1 MYAVNPKVNISICVS
16 NKPHRHSCETYEITF
31 FFFSGKA
38 PELSPLGD
46 HKGIPELPLNF
57 APLST
62 CSLYCPSGTR
72 AHCTDQIA
80 SWQADMQPTYCYII
94 CETGPFKIL
103 KTFFFP
109 FLKHTS
115 FSLTLKADLRLERT
129 TLVFTL

>member
-1 MYAVNPKVNISICVS
+1 MSLISLTDTVVRLM
-16 NKPHRHSCETYEITF
+16 KLLFF
-31 FFFSGKA
+31 FFFSW
-38 PELSPLGD
+38 ESPRVVSFRRSQGD
-46 HKGIPELPLNF
+46 SRAALEF
-57 APLST
+57 CPLST

-115 FSLTLKADLRLERT
+115 FWLTLKADLRLERT